1 MARKEASK
9 TQKIGGG
16 IMSGVVVISLIAVF
30 YTMSKK

>member
-16 IMSGVVVISLIAVF
+16 IMSGVIVISLVSVL
-30 YTMSKK
+30 YMVSKK

>member
-16 IMSGVVVISLIAVF
+16 IMSGVIVISMVSVF
-30 YTMSKK
+30 YMMSKK

>member
-16 IMSGVVVISLIAVF
+16 IMSGVIVISLVMVF
-30 YTMSKK
+30 YMMSKK